1 MEQGLN
7 VLAHAKS
14 YKALYK
20 VAKRQGIWDPED
32 IPVSEDRVD
41 WDRLNADEKEQL
53 LKICSL
59 FYEGEI
65 NVAETLVWWLAAIDD
80 TDHRMFLVSQMYEE
94 VKHAEFF
101 EMYFNEVFGRVD
113 TSLYVVGE
121 YKRILVDGLR
131 ERAFEIGRRTLAEK
145 TPEAKIQLERAVVLG
160 TAHYMGILEG
170 VMAVTGYDYFDEM
183 LAARQTFPRL
193 LEAIRLIR
201 ADEGRHIT
209 GGMNYLRAKVAENPD
224 HANAVREVFMQE
236 GMKIPAA
243 TDFVFQPNAFQLDR
257 DRMLSIAYDH
267 FNKRS
272 SEIGLM

>member
-1 MEQGLN
+1 MEQSLTTQ
-7 VLAHAKS
+7 AHTKD

-20 VAKRQGIWDPED
+20 IAKRHGTWDPDD
-32 IPVSEDRVD
+32 IPVSEDRTD
-41 WDRLNADEKEQL
+41 WGRLNPDEKEQL

-65 NVAETLVWWLAAIDD
+65 NVAETLVWWLAAIEDSG
-80 TDHRMFLVSQMYEE
+80 HRAFLVSQLYEE

-101 EMYFNEVFGRVD
+101 EIYFNEVFGKVD
-113 TSLYVVGE
+113 TSLYVIGE

-131 ERAFEIGRRTLAEK
+131 ERALEIGRRTLADK
-145 TPEAKIQLERAVVLG
+145 SPEAKVQLERAIVLG
-160 TAHYMGILEG
+160 TAHYMGIVEG

-183 LAARQTFPRL
+183 LAARKTFSRL

-209 GGMNYLRAKVAENPD
+209 GGMNYLRAKVAENPE

-257 DRMLSIAYDH
+257 DRMLSIAYEH
-267 FNKRS
+267 FNQRS